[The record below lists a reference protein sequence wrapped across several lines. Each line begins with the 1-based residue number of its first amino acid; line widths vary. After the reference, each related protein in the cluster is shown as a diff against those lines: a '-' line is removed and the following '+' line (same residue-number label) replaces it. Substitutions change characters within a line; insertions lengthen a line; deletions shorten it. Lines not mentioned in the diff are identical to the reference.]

1 MQALL
6 IQLGAKECL
15 VVDQD
20 KALEY
25 DLGKIKSLM
34 ERCGIVITER
44 KKSESF
50 RGQPAVHVRLA
61 MFSQKPRSNLPSTPR
76 SSLSALVYAY

>member
-44 KKSESF
+44 KKSESI
-50 RGQPAVHVRLA
+50 RVRPDVRVRLA
-61 MFSQKPRSNLPSTPR
+61 AFSQKPRSNLPSTSW
-76 SSLSALVYAY
+76 SSFNALVYAY